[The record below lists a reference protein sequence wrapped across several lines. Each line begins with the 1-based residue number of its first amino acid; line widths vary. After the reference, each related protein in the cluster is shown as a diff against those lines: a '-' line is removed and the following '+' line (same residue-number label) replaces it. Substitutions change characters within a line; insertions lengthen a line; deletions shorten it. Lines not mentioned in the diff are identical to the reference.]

1 LERLSPERKKELF
14 EKFKLTQYRFDPERA
29 AREREEYRALLAA
42 RQAEIDGGGTA
53 ADLRSRALKA
63 LIPPKELNWALAA
76 KPTMALEAARR
87 WISDTSSPYLALL
100 GPPGTGKSVAAAI
113 VLLGRL
119 RESTW
124 NGDATGIERWPVM
137 WVQAG
142 ELTRVSAFGDSHT
155 DWLKAMRGAEL
166 LCLDDLGDEATELGK
181 AQLVDVVLA
190 RHRTGR
196 RTIVTSNLR
205 ADAIRKR
212 YGDALVDR
220 IREGMAPDLTGEKSM
235 RGRT

>member
-1 LERLSPERKKELF
+1 MSQERRKELF
-14 EKFKLTQYRFDPERA
+14 AKFGLKDAAFDRDRA
-29 AREREEYRALLAA
+29 AREREEYREELRR
-42 RQAEIDGGGTA
+42 RQEEIDGGGTDG
-53 ADLRSRALKA
+53 DLRSRALKA
-63 LIPPKELNWALAA
+63 FIPPKELNWAMAA

-87 WISDTSSPYLALL
+87 WLADPSSPYLALL
-100 GPPGTGKSVAAAI
+100 GSPGTGKSVAAAR
-113 VLLGRL
+113 VLLDVL
-119 RESTW
+119 KTSKW

-142 ELTRVSAFGDSHT
+142 ELTRVGAFGDAHT
-155 DWLKAMRGAEL
+155 DWLKAMRGADL
-166 LCLDDLGDEATELGK
+166 LALDDLGDEATELGK

-205 ADAIRKR
+205 ADAVKKR

-220 IREGMAPDLTGEKSM
+220 LREGFAPDLTGERSM
-235 RGRT
+235 RGRG